1 LGATGQ
7 PIIVALNKTD
17 RLPDPDEVASLLA
30 EFPNSLAISAL
41 EGRGLPELLERVV
54 RVLDA
59 SMIPLTVR
67 IPYSEARLLALFH
80 QRGSVEREEHGPQGV
95 LVQGRVP
102 AALLGRFQRF
112 AVAP

>member
-1 LGATGQ
+1 MGATGQ
-7 PIIVALNKTD
+7 PIIVALNKAD

-54 RVLDA
+54 GVLEA
-59 SMIPLTVR
+59 SMIPMTVR
-67 IPYSEARLLALFH
+67 IPYGEARLLALFH

-95 LVQGRVP
+95 LVQGSVP
-102 AALLGRFQRF
+102 AALLGRFQHL
-112 AVAP
+112 VQG